1 MTVSIEK
8 TELGLFNSIVN
19 HLITGNTIDSFT
31 KKPMAE
37 ALSDPLALEEL
48 NQFLS
53 FIGKKC
59 IRTMDGYCFYC
70 VHLDAR
76 NHKDR
81 QAQVE
86 KQFAE
91 NYNRVMPIVEWLRLI
106 RNSYSGNRVMV
117 SGDEI
122 SFSKLLYETENS
134 TLIQK
139 QLKDLMFKIG
149 KSSTDLKDMIND
161 VFKYLVAQEYLVPT
175 GNTGLNYQATG
186 KWSVFYEESEY
197 MLEHNNIN
205 YEENPEPEQASFL

>member
-1 MTVSIEK
+1 MTISIDQ
-8 TELGLFNSIVN
+8 TELGLFNGIVN

-31 KKPMAE
+31 NKAMAE
-37 ALSDPLALEEL
+37 ALNNPLALEEL
-48 NQFLS
+48 NQYLA

-59 IRTMDGYCFYC
+59 VRTSDGYCFYA

-76 NHKDR
+76 THKDR
-81 QAQVE
+81 KAQVE

-106 RNSYSGNRVMV
+106 RNTHSGNRVMV
-117 SGDEI
+117 CGDEI

-149 KSSTDLKDMIND
+149 KSSTDLKDMLND
-161 VFKYLVAQEYLVPT
+161 VLKYLVAQEYLMPT
-175 GNTGLNYQATG
+175 GNTGLNYLATG
-186 KWSVFYEESEY
+186 KWSVFYEEAEY

-205 YEENPEPEQASFL
+205 YEENPEPEQVSFL